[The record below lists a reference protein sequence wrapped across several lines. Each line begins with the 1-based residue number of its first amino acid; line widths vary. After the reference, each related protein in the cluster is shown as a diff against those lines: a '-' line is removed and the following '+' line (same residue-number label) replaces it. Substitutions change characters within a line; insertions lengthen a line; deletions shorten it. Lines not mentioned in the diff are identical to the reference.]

1 VSRSPAALVVVW
13 LHVVAASVWV
23 GGLLYGSHL
32 VVPAL
37 ARGELAAL
45 ALLRRGRRIAW
56 GALVLLVLSGLD
68 NLRSVGLGSRW
79 LALKLVLVL
88 FLLMAAAH
96 RDFAL
101 LPRAAR
107 AVDAGRNPG
116 AVLGALRWFDRI
128 LVALALAVLLLAVG
142 VARGR

>member
-1 VSRSPAALVVVW
+1 MSRIVLVW

-37 ARGELAAL
+37 ARGEATAL
-45 ALLRRGRRIAW
+45 PLLRRGRQVAW
-56 GALVLLVLSGLD
+56 GALALLVLTGLE
-68 NLRSVGLGSRW
+68 NVRSVGLGSRW
-79 LALKLVLVL
+79 LALKLVLAL

-101 LPRAAR
+101 LPRIGRATDAAR
-107 AVDAGRNPG
+107 DPG
-116 AVLGALRWFDRI
+116 HTVRALRRLDRI
-128 LVALALAVLLLAVG
+128 LVVLALAVLFLAVG

>member
-1 VSRSPAALVVVW
+1 MSRIATVW

-23 GGLLYGSHL
+23 GGLLYASHL

-37 ARGELAAL
+37 GRGEATAL
-45 ALLRRGRRIAW
+45 PLLRRGRRVAW
-56 GALVLLVLSGLD
+56 GALALLVVTGLD
-68 NLRSVGLGSRW
+68 NLRGVGLGSRW
-79 LALKLVLVL
+79 LALKLLLVTV
-88 FLLMAAAH
+88 LLMAAAH

-107 AVDAGRNPG
+107 AIDGGSEPG
-116 AVLGALRWFDRI
+116 SALGALRWFDRI
-128 LVALALAVLLLAVG
+128 LAVLALAVLFLAVG